1 MHSNI
6 SHAFCS
12 HTVQYSQSIAELNSA
27 TYCLMP
33 TSKLSEYFKLGL
45 SDYGIHDSELKPCR
59 TSCKGRTE
67 NNRTWNTRYMA
78 TLIVQVSHNS
88 RIQILAH
95 LDFCGGRSIDDGM
108 GVCRRVFSR
117 CHMFFD
123 STGIRA
129 ITAFSYS
136 TETVKYLVTID
147 VVGLLGVYSCN
158 AHHKIGSKSQ
168 CKLLLQTNYHITA
181 EKVYQ
186 NNI

>member
-1 MHSNI
+1 
-6 SHAFCS
+6 
-12 HTVQYSQSIAELNSA
+12 
-27 TYCLMP
+27 
-33 TSKLSEYFKLGL
+33 
-45 SDYGIHDSELKPCR
+45 
-59 TSCKGRTE
+59 
-67 NNRTWNTRYMA
+67 MA
-78 TLIVQVSHNS
+78 TLIVQVSHSS

-108 GVCRRVFSR
+108 GVCRRVFNR

-129 ITAFSYS
+129 VTAFSYS
-136 TETVKYLVTID
+136 TETVKYQHSMHQLVTID

-181 EKVYQ
+181 EKE
-186 NNI
+186 